1 MLKKEKKEINNK
13 TKTAKE
19 EPVLAVDIE
28 EKKTVKLPVKMEKE
42 PVGGEEA
49 ENKRGKPVIE
59 LKHVNKI
66 FKVGKNDIH
75 VLKDINIKVYPQE
88 FIVIL
93 GPSGSGKSTLLNSI
107 LGLEYPT
114 NGAVNVMGQ
123 DITKLDQNEIAKF
136 RFKVYGIVFQ
146 RADWIRSINVIQ
158 NIALPL
164 AINNRSKKDR
174 LAVGWRLIKEV
185 GMADHAN
192 FMPSE
197 LSGGQQQKICL
208 ARSLV
213 NDPPIVI
220 ADEPT
225 GNLDTVSAER
235 VMEMF
240 MHLNENR
247 KKTLIMVTH
256 NIDYVR
262 YASRTIYVRDG
273 RIVES
278 SEQFKA

>member
-1 MLKKEKKEINNK
+1 MLKKEEKKINPLMNFE
-13 TKTAKE
+13 AK
-19 EPVLAVDIE
+19 PGLVLEKENMKLADKPS
-28 EKKTVKLPVKMEKE
+28 KKTVIDKNIS
-42 PVGGEEA
+42 EA
-49 ENKRGKPVIE
+49 RGKPLIE

-66 FKVGKNDIH
+66 FKVGKNDVH
-75 VLKDINIKVYPQE
+75 VLKDVNIKIYPQE

-114 NGAVNVMGQ
+114 SGEVNIMGT
-123 DITKLDQNEIAKF
+123 DITKLSQNEIARF

-146 RADWIRSINVIQ
+146 RADWVRSVSVIQ
-158 NIALPL
+158 NIAMPL
-164 AINNRSKKDR
+164 AINNQSGKKRMDI
-174 LAVGWRLIKEV
+174 AWRLIKEV
-185 GMADHAN
+185 GMSDHSN
-192 FMPSE
+192 FFPSE

-225 GNLDTVSAER
+225 GNLDTVSAEK
-235 VMEMF
+235 VMNLF
-240 MHLNENR
+240 VDLNEKK

-273 RIVES
+273 RVVES
-278 SEQFKA
+278 SEHFGA